1 MHLSIKQKQTP
12 GQIGQI
18 SGCQEKGDW
27 GGEEW
32 EMGVAGVSS
41 SI

>member
-1 MHLSIKQKQTP
+1 MNLSIKQKQTQ
-12 GQIGQI
+12 GQIEEI
-18 SGCQEKGDW
+18 CGCQGRGRW

-32 EMGVAGVSS
+32 EMGVTDVSS